1 MMGRAEL
8 EQAKWECERWAEAY
22 AAQERELR
30 DLAATCEQQ
39 WQHKKQ
45 QLELA
50 RAARRACGTVRTSQG
65 SLSREVEAFAAKVA
79 SALVAPSARQG
90 LVSDFQGA
98 DGEAD
103 GAVAEA
109 QRLVEALEAESGS
122 LRASVDDYSGRADQ
136 AAGSARECWENARR
150 LQFEI
155 DICAD

>member
-1 MMGRAEL
+1 MGRAEL
-8 EQAKWECERWAEAY
+8 EQAKWESERWAEAY

-30 DLAATCEQQ
+30 DLAARCEQQ

-50 RAARRACGTVRTSQG
+50 RAAHRACKTVRTSEG

-90 LVSDFQGA
+90 LVSDFRGA

-109 QRLVEALEAESGS
+109 QRLVEKLEAESGS
-122 LRASVDDYSGRADQ
+122 LRASFDDYNGRANQ
-136 AAGSARECWENARR
+136 AAGSAQECWDNARR
-150 LQFEI
+150 LQCEI
-155 DICAD
+155 DSCTD